1 MRKDVRIRLRLLV
14 IPALLVGAVLVPS
27 LSSAS
32 RPPVCWYDVSCS
44 HDCWLACGGES
55 ACQADC
61 NETYC
66 KVCP

>member
-14 IPALLVGAVLVPS
+14 IPALLAGAVLVPS
-27 LSSAS
+27 LNAAS
-32 RPPVCWYDVSCS
+32 RPPVCWYDVSCV
-44 HDCWLACGGES
+44 HDCSLACGGNS
-55 ACQADC
+55 ACQTDC